1 MGRWGD
7 KEIRRWGDFEH
18 AFTRLSNWILK
29 HSILI
34 MIVFI
39 LLILFF
45 LGGLT
50 QVYVSMNY
58 EKSIGLNIPYS
69 ARYHYIG
76 HSKIGST
83 NSYNV
88 TLNFDEPDRVKD
100 PEILKNF
107 DILIS
112 EVKQFPYV
120 KRVSSLLD
128 VIKDMNQIMHSDDPI
143 YYRIPDDQTLVAQLL
158 LLYEMSEGTE
168 QENWVDYEY
177 TTLRLMVE
185 VGDIDTAQINREL
198 RYIEN
203 RVKELFPDAKFG
215 MVGGLVQVSV
225 IQSYISKGEV
235 VSFLIALFVIG
246 ILMIIVFRSLK
257 TGLIGMI
264 PNLAP
269 VIVVGGLMGYLDI
282 PLEMTTMMIIPMLL
296 GLAVD
301 DTIHFIT
308 HCKLEFQR
316 AGNYQRSIEM
326 TFKTVGK
333 AIFMTSFILVAAFLV
348 YSTSIARFFTN
359 LSVLA
364 VSGVSS
370 ALLADYFI
378 TPILVNWSKP
388 YGKI

>member
-1 MGRWGD
+1 
-7 KEIRRWGDFEH
+7 
-18 AFTRLSNWILK
+18 
-29 HSILI
+29 
-34 MIVFI
+34 MIIFI
-39 LLILFF
+39 LLVIFF
-45 LGGLT
+45 FGGLT
-50 QVYVSMNY
+50 QVYVSVNL
-58 EKSIGLNIPYS
+58 EKTTGLKIPYVS
-69 ARYHYIG
+69 KAHYVG
-76 HSKIGST
+76 HTKIGSM

-88 TLNFDEPDRVKD
+88 ILTFDEPDRAKN

-112 EVKQFPYV
+112 EVKQFPIV

-128 VIKDMNQIMHSDDPI
+128 VIKDMNQVMHSDNPA
-143 YYRIPDDQTLVAQLL
+143 YYRIPDDQALVAQLL
-158 LLYEMSEGTE
+158 LLYEMAEGTE

-177 TTLRLMVE
+177 TTLRLMIE
-185 VGDIDTAQINREL
+185 ISRFDSDEIEREF

-203 RVKELFPDAKFG
+203 RVRELFPDAKFG
-215 MVGGLVQVSV
+215 MVGGVVRSSV
-225 IQSYISKGEV
+225 AQNYIAKGEV

-246 ILMIIVFRSLK
+246 ILMSVVFRSVR
-257 TGLIGMI
+257 TGLIEMI

-301 DTIHFIT
+301 DTIHFIN

-316 AGNYQRSIEM
+316 TGNYRKSIET
-326 TFKTVGK
+326 TFQTVGK
-333 AIFMTSFILVAAFLV
+333 AIFMTSFILVATFLV